1 MVRISMINPESF
13 STNPKWYTK
22 LTNSFPLMIDD
33 SYIKTIAIAWG
44 YKLLGEWCFIPSLV
58 KENWQYT
65 NAIFSIRFGLP
76 FACFVQIRWSSNRFI
91 QFGLG
96 WKQSGR
102 FAIHCRIQTDESAAR
117 GYHINMP
124 NNNQAT
130 GWNYGGK

>member
-1 MVRISMINPESF
+1 MINPESF

-33 SYIKTIAIAWG
+33 SYVKTIAIAWG

-76 FACFVQIRWSSNRFI
+76 FACFVQIRWSKTRFI

-102 FAIHCRIQTDESAAR
+102 FAIHCRIQTDESAAK
-117 GYHINMP
+117 GYHAGYP
-124 NNNQAT
+124 NNNQAQ
-130 GWNYGGK
+130 GFMYGGH